1 MPWKDE
7 MSSGVM
13 GQGDSDEATR
23 LQQALAL
30 LKAHQAQ
37 LGDDVVA
44 RAAAGLKQRL
54 EALSGAP
61 TGAVPRLRQVS
72 VLFVDIVDSTGLL
85 QALGAEE
92 GHAVVD
98 GALRRFAD
106 AVRRHGGQVLRF
118 MGDGLKA
125 AFGLPEPADDDVLR
139 AVRAGQAVLAEAQA
153 HAQAMQARLGPLRFA
168 VRAGLHTGRVALGVG
183 AEDSQT
189 LVGATVHLAA
199 GMERHAEPGT
209 LRVSRDTWRVTRG
222 AFDFV
227 ALAPLRLKGVA
238 DPVLTYR
245 LVGERAPGQRASGR
259 GIDGLDT
266 ALIGRAAPLAALDE
280 TVRSLTP
287 GSAGRLVT
295 VLGDA
300 GVGKSR
306 LRQALLERLADPMT
320 ASDVQVLSAQ
330 AWPETERTPWG
341 LLRDLLWRQAGLDG
355 SEAPAVALERLREG
369 LLPLLTDPAGE
380 ASDPLAAARL
390 QALAYAIGVL
400 DADQAQAM
408 GVAGDPRQLR
418 LAVQGASLAAL
429 RGQLR
434 QGPLL
439 LLLDDL
445 HWADDASLE
454 LVSHWWRELAGQ
466 PLAIVAL
473 ARPALRQRQPGWPV
487 AGNGVQQ
494 IELGPLGAD
503 DADALVDA
511 LLGRLR
517 PVPPPLRQALWQR
530 SGGNPYFIEELLCM
544 LIDGGV
550 LDARGEVWHWRGDS
564 DALQQLPATLAG
576 VLQARLGRL
585 DPAQRLALQQAAVVG
600 PLFDAPALAA
610 IDEQAPLAL
619 PALQALGLVLP
630 EPGGAWRFHHQLL
643 QQAAYDS
650 VPKHESQP
658 WHARVAV
665 HLAAR
670 DDSPALWIAS
680 HCERAGDVAAAV
692 HHYRR
697 AALQADARLPRTE
710 LRHAARRAL
719 ALAPEADA
727 ATRWPLQLLE
737 ASCSNML
744 DDLDGLRATIPALRT
759 LAESLD
765 DDGLRAE
772 AERMALS
779 TERPLWRTP
788 EPLFAVVELAERDH
802 RRRPGER
809 LPRMLGLLAWGLLNQ
824 ERVAEARAQAERGI
838 ALAAEAGV
846 PAPREVLETAGI
858 AAWKVGDLSAGL
870 GHLEAVYRRAVEQG
884 DTSTQIGTLCN
895 LAGMARTLGDRA
907 TWRRVLDEAFATT
920 QRSGMTFGLSLL
932 RVRQAQLWVQ
942 DGQPAAALAE
952 LRRALALLPPGDR
965 WYRITAL
972 LASGHAQLAAASGTT
987 DEADRSAAQ
996 AAARAAFDEALAGA
1010 VDAGMRAE
1018 AQQGLVRVALAT
1030 GDAAAA
1036 GRHADALLEAM
1047 ADPAPGDVTE
1057 RPAQWLAVADARH
1070 AAGDA
1075 ERARLAL
1082 ASAFEELS
1090 GQAAC
1095 IGDAAARERFLSE
1108 VPDNLRI
1115 VQQAALAGLAP
1126 R

>member
-1 MPWKDE
+1 MPLKDE
-7 MSSGVM
+7 MS
-13 GQGDSDEATR
+13 GDDEAAR
-23 LQQALAL
+23 LLQALAL
-30 LKAHQAQ
+30 LRQHQSQ

-44 RAAAGLKQRL
+44 RAAQGLQQRL
-54 EALSGAP
+54 DALADAHP
-61 TGAVPRLRQVS
+61 VPRLRQVS
-72 VLFVDIVDSTGLL
+72 VLFVDTVDSTGLL
-85 QALGAEE
+85 KALGAED

-106 AVRRHGGQVLRF
+106 AVRREGGQVLRF

-125 AFGLPEPADDDVLR
+125 AFGLPEPADDDALR

-168 VRAGLHTGRVALGVG
+168 VRAGLHTGPVALGVG
-183 AEDSQT
+183 AEDAQT
-189 LVGATVHLAA
+189 LVGTTVHLAA

-209 LRVSRDTWRVTRG
+209 LRVSHDTWRVTRG
-222 AFDFV
+222 AFDYEV
-227 ALAPLRLKGVA
+227 LAPLRLKGVA
-238 DPVLTYR
+238 DPVQTYR
-245 LVGERAPGQRASGR
+245 LVGERAPGQRVSGR
-259 GIDGLDT
+259 GIDGVDT
-266 ALIGRAAPLAALDE
+266 ALIGRAVPLAALDA
-280 TVRSLTP
+280 TVRSLAP
-287 GSAGRLVT
+287 GGGGRLVT

-306 LRQALLERLADPMT
+306 LRQALLQSLADPMT
-320 ASDVQVLSAQ
+320 ASDVQVLTAQ

-341 LLRDLLWRQAGLDG
+341 LLRDLLWRHAGLDG
-355 SEAPAVALERLREG
+355 SELPAVALERLHEV
-369 LLPLLTDPAGE
+369 LLPLLLDPAGE
-380 ASDPLAAARL
+380 GPDPLATARL
-390 QALAYAIGVL
+390 QALAHAIGLL
-400 DADQAQAM
+400 DAHQAQAM

-429 RGQLR
+429 RGLLR

-445 HWADDASLE
+445 HWADDGSLD
-454 LVSHWWRELAGQ
+454 LVHHWWRELAGR
-466 PLAIVAL
+466 PLAIVVL
-473 ARPALRQRQPGWPV
+473 ARPALRQRRPDWPME
-487 AGNGVQQ
+487 GSGVQQ

-517 PVPPPLRQALWQR
+517 PVPPTLRQALWQR
-530 SGGNPYFIEELLCM
+530 SGGNPYYIEELVCM

-550 LDARGEVWHWRGDS
+550 LDTRGDVWHWRGD
-564 DALQQLPATLAG
+564 DEALQQLPSTLAG

-600 PLFDAPALAA
+600 PLFDTPALAA
-610 IDEQAPLAL
+610 IDPRAPFAL

-650 VPKHESQP
+650 VPRRESEP
-658 WHARVAV
+658 WHARVAA

-670 DDSPALWIAS
+670 DDSPSLWVAS
-680 HCERAGDVAAAV
+680 HYERAGDVPAAV
-692 HHYRR
+692 LHYRR
-697 AALQADARLPRTE
+697 AALEANARLPRTE

-727 ATRWPLQLLE
+727 AARWPLQLLE
-737 ASCSNML
+737 ASCSNIL
-744 DDLDGLRATIPALRT
+744 DDLDGIRATIPALRA
-759 LAESLD
+759 LAETLD

-772 AERMALS
+772 AERVALS
-779 TERPLWRTP
+779 TERPRWRSAA
-788 EPLFAVVELAERDH
+788 PLIPVVALAERDH

-809 LPRMLGLLAWGLLNQ
+809 LPRMLGLLAWGLLNE
-824 ERVAEARAQAERGI
+824 ERVAEARAAAERGI

-846 PAPREVLETAGI
+846 PAPREVLETAGL
-858 AAWKVGDLSAGL
+858 AAWKAGDLSAGL
-870 GHLEAVYRRAVEQG
+870 DHIEGVYRRAVEQG
-884 DTSTQIGTLCN
+884 DTSTQISTLAN

-920 QRSGMTFGLSLL
+920 QRSGLTFGLPLL
-932 RVRQAQLWVQ
+932 RVRRAQLLVQ
-942 DGQPAAALAE
+942 DGQPAAALSE
-952 LRRALALLPPGDR
+952 LRRALALLPPGER
-965 WYRITAL
+965 WYRITVL
-972 LASGHAQLAAASGTT
+972 LASGHAQLAAAGAAT
-987 DEADRSAAQ
+987 EAADSATMQ

-1018 AQQGLVRVALAT
+1018 AQQGLVLVALAA

-1036 GRHADALLEAM
+1036 GRHADALVEAM
-1047 ADPAPGDVTE
+1047 ADPAPGEATE
-1057 RPAQWLAVADARH
+1057 RPAQWLAVADARR

-1075 ERARLAL
+1075 ARA
-1082 ASAFEELS
+1082 ASALKSACEEL
-1090 GQAAC
+1090 GDQAER
-1095 IGDAAARERFLSE
+1095 IGDPVARARFLSE
-1108 VPDNLRI
+1108 VPHNRRI
-1115 VQQAALAGLAP
+1115 VQEAAQADLAT